1 MKFPSSFPASF
12 IATGTLIRRFTFYVE
27 IYFRVTSIIDM
38 QRRRAYKLKER
49 MKERRIRVQRE
60 RRERKRERESRE
72 RVRSRRRG
80 LNKMEKMVLL
90 CWWMHEE
97 AVDRGSRRAAEF
109 TPHLEKAL
117 FRALY
122 PVCSFP
128 FLLPLSAFSL
138 SLSPFPASLRVQHLF
153 HLLLLIFF
161 FFFVFARLVNAS
173 QSERTLHT

>member
-1 MKFPSSFPASF
+1 MKFLSSFPASF
-12 IATGTLIRRFTFYVE
+12 IATGTLIRRFHLLCWDIFQGNFY
-27 IYFRVTSIIDM
+27 YRHATSASIQA
-38 QRRRAYKLKER
+38 QREDERAEDKSSER
-49 MKERRIRVQRE
+49 KKRE
-60 RRERKRERESRE
+60 RRRERESRE

-128 FLLPLSAFSL
+128 FLLPLSAFSPSL
-138 SLSPFPASLRVQHLF
+138 SLSRFASRPAPLPSSPP
-153 HLLLLIFF
+153 HLLLLLR
-161 FFFVFARLVNAS
+161 VCPPR
-173 QSERTLHT
+173 